1 MKKIIVSSL
10 VLACLLLFASGLHA
24 QKPYVGILVGYSAQ
38 SPKIPDSVSTFA
50 KDSSLFYGARI
61 GLKVM
66 MFSIEGIYYRAAHE
80 LIQEYWEVGDVDWRE
95 YNEMDYS
102 YIGVNAK
109 FFPISVPLPPVGSF
123 RIFLSGGYGSY
134 TAEIKL
140 LTSGKDTNAGL
151 NFGGGVELKVS
162 KISFLVEGR
171 YHTKSKFRIA
181 DEDLELGKFY
191 INAGINIYIF

>member
-1 MKKIIVSSL
+1 MKKIIVSGL

-24 QKPYVGILVGYSAQ
+24 QKLYVGFLAGYSAQ
-38 SPKIPDSVSTFA
+38 SPKIPDSVNEFA

-66 MFSIEGIYYRAAHE
+66 MFSVEGIYFRAAHE
-80 LIQEYWEVGDVDWRE
+80 LIQEHVGDVDWSL

-123 RIFLSGGYGSY
+123 RIFGSAGYGSY
-134 TAEIKL
+134 TADIKT
-140 LTSGKDTNAGL
+140 LTNGKDTNGGL
-151 NFGGGVELKVS
+151 NFGGGLELKLS

-171 YHTKSKFRIA
+171 YHTRSTFTI
-181 DEDLELGKFY
+181 DDVELELGKFF
-191 INAGINIYIF
+191 INGGINLYF

>member
-24 QKPYVGILVGYSAQ
+24 QKLYVGMIAGYSAQ
-38 SPKIPDSVSTFA
+38 SPKIPDSVNEFA

-66 MFSIEGIYYRAAHE
+66 MFSIEGIYFRAAHE
-80 LIQEYWEVGDVDWRE
+80 LIQEHVGDVDWSE

-123 RIFLSGGYGSY
+123 RFFLSGGYGSY
-134 TAEIKL
+134 TADIKL

-151 NFGGGVELKVS
+151 NFGGGLELKVS

-171 YHTKSKFRIA
+171 YHTKSKFTI
-181 DEDLELGKFY
+181 DNKELELGKFY
-191 INAGINIYIF
+191 INAGINIYF

>member
-1 MKKIIVSSL
+1 MKKIIVSGL
-10 VLACLLLFASGLHA
+10 VLACLFLFASGLHA
-24 QKPYVGILVGYSAQ
+24 QKLYVGILAGYSGQ
-38 SPKIPDSVSTFA
+38 SPKIPDSVNEFA

-66 MFSIEGIYYRAAHE
+66 MFSVEGIYFRAAHE
-80 LIQEYWEVGDVDWRE
+80 LIMEAGGDLDWGE
-95 YNEMDYS
+95 INDMDYS

-123 RIFLSGGYGSY
+123 RFFLSGGYGSY

-140 LTSGKDTNAGL
+140 LASGEDTNAGL
-151 NFGGGVELKVS
+151 NFGGGLELKVS

-171 YHTKSKFRIA
+171 YHTKSKFTID
-181 DEDLELGKFY
+181 DEVLELGKFY
-191 INAGINIYIF
+191 INLGVNLYF